1 MEEKEANKKAY
12 RVTQIEGK
20 ITWKV
25 EELWDGGIE
34 RAPYGNKEA
43 AIKSEEDIA
52 RDNGF
57 IDDLVLQDIIEEKK
71 SPTDAFERDARGTW
85 HCKEACS
92 IEMENKE
99 IIFTVGMTFAKG
111 IPYMMIDV
119 AKWLDENS

>member
-12 RVTQIEGK
+12 RVVQIEGK
-20 ITWKV
+20 ITFKI

-34 RAPYGNKEA
+34 RAPYGNKDA
-43 AIKSEEDIA
+43 AIRSEESIA

-57 IDDLVLQDIIEEKK
+57 VDDLDLQDIVEEKK
-71 SPTDAFERDARGTW
+71 SLTDAFERDTHGVW

-99 IIFTVGMTFAKG
+99 IVIAEGMTFTKG
-111 IPYMMIDV
+111 NLFMAVDV
-119 AKWLDENS
+119 AKWLDENA

>member
-1 MEEKEANKKAY
+1 MEEKETNKKAY

-20 ITWKV
+20 ISWKV

-34 RAPYGNKEA
+34 RAPYGSKEA
-43 AIKSEEDIA
+43 AISSEENIA

-57 IDDLVLQDIIEEKK
+57 IDDLVLQGIVGEEK

-99 IIFTVGMTFAKG
+99 ITFTQGMTFTKG
-111 IPYMMIDV
+111 TPYMMIDV